1 VSAVG
6 GGDEPVSSG
15 AFVPLRTTVMRT
27 VEAYEQGRV
36 VVKRPAVVKTIAARP
51 VTVLQT
57 STIHTPGGTKVVTRS
72 TYRTV
77 KSVITTKLTSTL
89 TQSETQTA
97 TATATVTRTATAPSD
112 TVTVTITVTTTK
124 GP

>member
-1 VSAVG
+1 MSKG
-6 GGDEPVSSG
+6 H
-15 AFVPLRTTVMRT
+15 
-27 VEAYEQGRV
+27 V

-77 KSVITTKLTSTL
+77 KSVITTKLTRELTSTL

-97 TATATVTRTATAPSD
+97 TATAKVTRTATAPSD